1 MDDMLLRKIE
11 ELKLYMIEEN
21 KINKELLK
29 QMLELKQENE
39 KLKKK
44 VGLK

>member
-11 ELKLYMIEEN
+11 ELTLYIIEEN

-29 QMLELKQENE
+29 QLLELTQENE

>member
-1 MDDMLLRKIE
+1 MLLRKIE